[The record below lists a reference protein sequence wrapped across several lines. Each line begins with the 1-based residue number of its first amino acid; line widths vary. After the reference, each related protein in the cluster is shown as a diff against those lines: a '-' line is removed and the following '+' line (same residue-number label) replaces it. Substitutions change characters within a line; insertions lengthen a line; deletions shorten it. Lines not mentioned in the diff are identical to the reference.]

1 MKKSLKVLGICI
13 IILLFSSFTLAA
25 KTIPAF
31 DPVLENAEGETTAF
45 LVLND
50 EKKAVELHGVGIIK
64 QFNKF
69 GVIEVKA
76 NAQTLRNLVSQGKV
90 KFASAPRRSV
100 LCMSVTRSDWPVACT

>member
-50 EKKAVELHGVGIIK
+50 EKKAAEVCV
-64 QFNKF
+64 
-69 GVIEVKA
+69 VIP
-76 NAQTLRNLVSQGKV
+76 
-90 KFASAPRRSV
+90 KFAMDAKELLNRLNERISS
-100 LCMSVTRSDWPVACT
+100 S